1 MALQTCIELN
11 RYERNGSQRKR
22 RMSAIQSVKA
32 VKAAKAAKQKKH
44 FKVKK
49 MTIAS
54 LSPLSPLSPL
64 TLPTPLSLTLPK
76 NAIDMALITEILFS
90 NEEAFSKDASLDISE
105 EAQTAMMIRCVCKNA
120 MLNKHL
126 QTKRD
131 IYKAEYFYNKLT
143 DMVGDFV
150 MSRRVY
156 LKCSRYDTQG
166 KDTPVLSN
174 DVLETV
180 AIEIVKDNEQVKDA
194 FRELVVVRYQSSKDN
209 YNESTIYKAGF
220 CDYYVQ
226 YRRAMEYFGYYD
238 DGQTRQ

>member
-22 RMSAIQSVKA
+22 RMSAIQSA
-32 VKAAKAAKQKKH
+32 KAAKATKAAKQKKH
-44 FKVKK
+44 FKVMK
-49 MTIAS
+49 MTTAS
-54 LSPLSPLSPL
+54 LSPLPLSL
-64 TLPTPLSLTLPK
+64 TTLTLPK
-76 NAIDMALITEILFS
+76 NVIDMSLITEILFS

-131 IYKAEYFYNKLT
+131 IFKAEYFYNKLT

-180 AIEIVKDNEQVKDA
+180 AIEIVKDNEQVKGA
-194 FRELVVVRYQSSKDN
+194 FRELVVERYKNSKDN
-209 YNESTIYKAGF
+209 YNDSTIYKAGF

>member
-1 MALQTCIELN
+1 MALQTCIELE
-11 RYERNGSQRKR
+11 RYERNGSQRKK
-22 RMSAIQSVKA
+22 RMSAIQSVK
-32 VKAAKAAKQKKH
+32 VAKQKKH

-49 MTIAS
+49 MTTVS
-54 LSPLSPLSPL
+54 L
-64 TLPTPLSLTLPK
+64 TLPTPLTPLTLPK
-76 NAIDMALITEILFS
+76 NVIDMSLITEILFS

-126 QTKRD
+126 QTRRD
-131 IYKAEYFYNKLT
+131 IYMAEYFYNKLT

-194 FRELVVVRYQSSKDN
+194 FRELVVERYQSSKDN

-238 DGQTRQ
+238 DGQTRQTRQ

>member
-11 RYERNGSQRKR
+11 RYERNGSQRKK
-22 RMSAIQSVKA
+22 RMSAIQSA
-32 VKAAKAAKQKKH
+32 KAAKAAKQKKH
-44 FKVKK
+44 FKVMK
-49 MTIAS
+49 MTTAS
-54 LSPLSPLSPL
+54 LSPL
-64 TLPTPLSLTLPK
+64 PLSLTLLTTLTTLTLPK
-76 NAIDMALITEILFS
+76 NVIDMSLITEILFS

-131 IYKAEYFYNKLT
+131 IFKAEYFYNKLT

-150 MSRRVY
+150 MSRRKY
-156 LKCSRYDTQG
+156 LKCNRYDTQG

-194 FRELVVVRYQSSKDN
+194 FRELVVERYQSSKDN
-209 YNESTIYKAGF
+209 YNESTLYKAGF

-238 DGQTRQ
+238 DGHTRQ

>member
-32 VKAAKAAKQKKH
+32 VKAAKQKKH

-49 MTIAS
+49 MTTAS
-54 LSPLSPLSPL
+54 LSLTPL
-64 TLPTPLSLTLPK
+64 TPLTLPK

-126 QTKRD
+126 QKKRD
-131 IYKAEYFYNKLT
+131 IFKAEYFYNKLT

-226 YRRAMEYFGYYD
+226 YRKAMEYFGYYD

>member
-1 MALQTCIELN
+1 
-11 RYERNGSQRKR
+11 
-22 RMSAIQSVKA
+22 MSAIQSVKA
-32 VKAAKAAKQKKH
+32 VKAAKAAKATKQKKH

-49 MTIAS
+49 MTTAS
-54 LSPLSPLSPL
+54 LSLTPL
-64 TLPTPLSLTLPK
+64 TPLTLPK

-126 QTKRD
+126 QKKRD
-131 IYKAEYFYNKLT
+131 IFKAEYFYNKLT

-226 YRRAMEYFGYYD
+226 YRKAMEYFGYYD

>member
-32 VKAAKAAKQKKH
+32 VKAAKAVKQKKH

-49 MTIAS
+49 MTTAS
-54 LSPLSPLSPL
+54 LSL
-64 TLPTPLSLTLPK
+64 TPLSLPK
-76 NAIDMALITEILFS
+76 NAIDMSLITEILFS

-131 IYKAEYFYNKLT
+131 IFKAEYFYNKLT

-238 DGQTRQ
+238 NGQTRQ

>member
-49 MTIAS
+49 MTTVS
-54 LSPLSPLSPL
+54 LSP
-64 TLPTPLSLTLPK
+64 LTLPK
-76 NAIDMALITEILFS
+76 NAIDMSLITEILFS

-131 IYKAEYFYNKLT
+131 IFKAEYFYNKLT

-150 MSRRVY
+150 MSRRKY
-156 LKCSRYDTQG
+156 LKCNRYDTQG

>member
-1 MALQTCIELN
+1 MAHQTCIELE

-22 RMSAIQSVKA
+22 RMSAIQATKA

-49 MTIAS
+49 MTTA
-54 LSPLSPLSPL
+54 PLSPLSPL
-64 TLPTPLSLTLPK
+64 IPLTLPK
-76 NAIDMALITEILFS
+76 NVIDMALITEILFS
-90 NEEAFSKDASLDISE
+90 NEEAFSKDASLDIGE

-120 MLNKHL
+120 KLNKHL

-131 IYKAEYFYNKLT
+131 IFKAEYFYNKLT

-150 MSRRVY
+150 MSRRKY
-156 LKCSRYDTQG
+156 LKCNRYDTQG
-166 KDTPVLSN
+166 KDTPVISSK
-174 DVLETV
+174 VLETV

-194 FRELVVVRYQSSKDN
+194 FRELVVGRYKDSKDN
-209 YNESTIYKAGF
+209 YNESTLYKAGF

-226 YRRAMEYFGYYD
+226 YRRAMKYFGYYD
-238 DGQTRQ
+238 LL

>member
-1 MALQTCIELN
+1 MVLQTCIELD

-32 VKAAKAAKQKKH
+32 VKAVKAAKAAKQKKH

-49 MTIAS
+49 MTTA
-54 LSPLSPLSPL
+54 PLSTLSPL
-64 TLPTPLSLTLPK
+64 TLPK
-76 NAIDMALITEILFS
+76 NVIDMSLITEILFS

-105 EAQTAMMIRCVCKNA
+105 EAQTALMIRCVCKNA
-120 MLNKHL
+120 KLNKHL

-131 IYKAEYFYNKLT
+131 IFKAEYFYNKLT

-150 MSRRVY
+150 MSRRKY
-156 LKCSRYDTQG
+156 LKCNRYDTQG

-194 FRELVVVRYQSSKDN
+194 FRELVVGRYQSSKDN

-238 DGQTRQ
+238 LL

>member
-1 MALQTCIELN
+1 MALQTCIELYS
-11 RYERNGSQRKR
+11 YERNGSQRKR
-22 RMSAIQSVKA
+22 RMSAIQSAKA
-32 VKAAKAAKQKKH
+32 TKAAKTVKQKKH

-49 MTIAS
+49 MATNVS
-54 LSPLSPLSPL
+54 LSL
-64 TLPTPLSLTLPK
+64 TPHTLPK
-76 NAIDMALITEILFS
+76 NVIDMSLITEILFE
-90 NEEAFSKDASLDISE
+90 NEEAFSNE
-105 EAQTAMMIRCVCKNA
+105 EEQTAMMIRCVCKNA
-120 MLNKHL
+120 TLNKHL
-126 QTKRD
+126 QKRRD

-194 FRELVVVRYQSSKDN
+194 FRELVVGRYKDSKDN
-209 YNESTIYKAGF
+209 YNDSTLYKAGF

-238 DGQTRQ
+238 YYKGHTNGIMI

>member
-32 VKAAKAAKQKKH
+32 AKAVKAVKQKKH

-49 MTIAS
+49 MTTAS
-54 LSPLSPLSPL
+54 LSPLSPL
-64 TLPTPLSLTLPK
+64 TLSN

-131 IYKAEYFYNKLT
+131 IFKAEYFYNKLT

-238 DGQTRQ
+238 DGHTRQ

>member
-1 MALQTCIELN
+1 M
-11 RYERNGSQRKR
+11 
-22 RMSAIQSVKA
+22 
-32 VKAAKAAKQKKH
+32 
-44 FKVKK
+44 
-49 MTIAS
+49 
-54 LSPLSPLSPL
+54 
-64 TLPTPLSLTLPK
+64 
-76 NAIDMALITEILFS
+76 
-90 NEEAFSKDASLDISE
+90 
-105 EAQTAMMIRCVCKNA
+105 
-120 MLNKHL
+120 
-126 QTKRD
+126 
-131 IYKAEYFYNKLT
+131 AEYFYNKLT

-194 FRELVVVRYQSSKDN
+194 FRELVVERYQSSKDN
-209 YNESTIYKAGF
+209 YNESTLYKAGF

>member
-32 VKAAKAAKQKKH
+32 AKAAKAAKAVKQKKH

-49 MTIAS
+49 MTTAS
-54 LSPLSPLSPL
+54 LTTL
-64 TLPTPLSLTLPK
+64 TTLTLPK
-76 NAIDMALITEILFS
+76 NVIDMSLITEILFS

-126 QTKRD
+126 QAKRD
-131 IYKAEYFYNKLT
+131 IFKAEYFYNKLT

-150 MSRRVY
+150 MSRRKY
-156 LKCSRYDTQG
+156 LKCNRYDTQG

-194 FRELVVVRYQSSKDN
+194 FRELVVERYQSSKDN
-209 YNESTIYKAGF
+209 YNESTLYKAGF

>member
-1 MALQTCIELN
+1 MAHQTCIELN
-11 RYERNGSQRKR
+11 RYVCNGSQRKR
-22 RMSAIQSVKA
+22 RMSAIQATKA

-49 MTIAS
+49 MTTA
-54 LSPLSPLSPL
+54 PLSTLS
-64 TLPTPLSLTLPK
+64 TLSLPK
-76 NAIDMALITEILFS
+76 NVIDMSLITEILFS

-180 AIEIVKDNEQVKDA
+180 AIEIVKDNVQVKDA
-194 FRELVVVRYQSSKDN
+194 FRELVVGRYKDSKDN

-226 YRRAMEYFGYYD
+226 YRRAMKYFGYYD
-238 DGQTRQ
+238 DCHKLQ